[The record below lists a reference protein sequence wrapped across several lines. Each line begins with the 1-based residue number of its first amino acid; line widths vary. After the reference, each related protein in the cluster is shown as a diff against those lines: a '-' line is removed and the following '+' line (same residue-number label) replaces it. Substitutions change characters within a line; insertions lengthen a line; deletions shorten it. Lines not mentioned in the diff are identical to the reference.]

1 MWLLRVRAES
11 RMAPCSSS
19 PIKWNGTRSSSTR
32 FSQVTSGRRTRPDGR
47 GARPRIWASY
57 RIDGPEGEQTTMIA
71 EAMGG
76 GQSEDEVAHLSG
88 AERDSPQPSPRGHV
102 VILLPALNEERAIGK
117 VLDRIPRAQLEAA
130 GYTVSIWL
138 VDGNS
143 TDRTLEV
150 GRKNGASV
158 FIQAGRGKGN
168 GMRQAFDHLLR
179 TRDRADGGSREPEF
193 FLMLDA
199 DGTYPPE
206 AIQRFLE
213 ALASGNDVVLGSRF
227 RGRMAEGAMTP
238 LNAIGNR
245 ILSALAR
252 LLFGVSVTDVCTGMW
267 GFKADALRR
276 IPLEASG
283 FDLEA
288 DLFGSACLSQAR
300 ITELPIDY
308 DARIGPAKM
317 LPLRSGLQIALRL
330 FVRRLSR
337 PEGMVEA
344 LHRALFS
351 SMVAPIEITKSCP
364 YRGLNGLPNK
374 LTISRP
380 ASRAEARSAKGAAKT
395 RRGGGRGESAERRP
409 PTPTPSV
416 EPAIRI

>member
-1 MWLLRVRAES
+1 MWLPRVRAGS
-11 RMAPCSSS
+11 HMAPCSSS
-19 PIKWNGTRSSSTR
+19 PIKWNGTRSSSMR

-47 GARPRIWASY
+47 VARPRTWASY
-57 RIDGPEGEQTTMIA
+57 RNDGPEGEQTTMIA
-71 EAMGG
+71 GAMGG
-76 GQSEDEVAHLSG
+76 GQSEDEVADLSEDEVADLSG

-102 VILLPALNEERAIGK
+102 VIFLPALNEERAIGK

-283 FDLEA
+283 F
-288 DLFGSACLSQAR
+288 
-300 ITELPIDY
+300 EL
-308 DARIGPAKM
+308 
-317 LPLRSGLQIALRL
+317 
-330 FVRRLSR
+330 
-337 PEGMVEA
+337 
-344 LHRALFS
+344 
-351 SMVAPIEITKSCP
+351 
-364 YRGLNGLPNK
+364 
-374 LTISRP
+374 
-380 ASRAEARSAKGAAKT
+380 
-395 RRGGGRGESAERRP
+395 
-409 PTPTPSV
+409 
-416 EPAIRI
+416 

>member
-102 VILLPALNEERAIGK
+102 VIFLPALNEERAIGK

-168 GMRQAFDHLLR
+168 GRRHDASQ
-179 TRDRADGGSREPEF
+179 RDREPHPQRAGS
-193 FLMLDA
+193 
-199 DGTYPPE
+199 PP
-206 AIQRFLE
+206 
-213 ALASGNDVVLGSRF
+213 
-227 RGRMAEGAMTP
+227 
-238 LNAIGNR
+238 
-245 ILSALAR
+245 
-252 LLFGVSVTDVCTGMW
+252 
-267 GFKADALRR
+267 LRR
-276 IPLEASG
+276 LRDGRLHGDVGIQGRRASSDSTRG
-283 FDLEA
+283 E
-288 DLFGSACLSQAR
+288 R
-300 ITELPIDY
+300 
-308 DARIGPAKM
+308 
-317 LPLRSGLQIALRL
+317 LRSGGRPLRL
-330 FVRRLSR
+330 
-337 PEGMVEA
+337 
-344 LHRALFS
+344 
-351 SMVAPIEITKSCP
+351 
-364 YRGLNGLPNK
+364 GLPFAGADYGIADR
-374 LTISRP
+374 LR
-380 ASRAEARSAKGAAKT
+380 RADRACE
-395 RRGGGRGESAERRP
+395 
-409 PTPTPSV
+409 
-416 EPAIRI
+416 

>member
-19 PIKWNGTRSSSTR
+19 PIKWNGTWSSSMR

-47 GARPRIWASY
+47 GARPRIWASH

-76 GQSEDEVAHLSG
+76 GQSEDEVARLSG

-102 VILLPALNEERAIGK
+102 VIFLPALNEERAIGK

-130 GYTVSIWL
+130 GSTVALW
-138 VDGNS
+138 
-143 TDRTLEV
+143 V
-150 GRKNGASV
+150 GRV
-158 FIQAGRGKGN
+158 
-168 GMRQAFDHLLR
+168 
-179 TRDRADGGSREPEF
+179 
-193 FLMLDA
+193 
-199 DGTYPPE
+199 
-206 AIQRFLE
+206 
-213 ALASGNDVVLGSRF
+213 
-227 RGRMAEGAMTP
+227 AEGAMTP

-330 FVRRLSR
+330 FVRRLNGPARPISRSRTEAPPGKQTAGLSR
-337 PEGMVEA
+337 PEGMV
-344 LHRALFS
+344 
-351 SMVAPIEITKSCP
+351 
-364 YRGLNGLPNK
+364 
-374 LTISRP
+374 
-380 ASRAEARSAKGAAKT
+380 
-395 RRGGGRGESAERRP
+395 
-409 PTPTPSV
+409 
-416 EPAIRI
+416 

>member
-19 PIKWNGTRSSSTR
+19 PIKWNGTRSSSMR

-47 GARPRIWASY
+47 AAHRRTWASY

-76 GQSEDEVAHLSG
+76 GQSEDEVARLSG

-102 VILLPALNEERAIGK
+102 VIFLPALNEERAIGH
-117 VLDRIPRAQLEAA
+117 VLQRIPKAQLEAA
-130 GYTVSIWL
+130 GYTVSVWV

-150 GRKNGASV
+150 IRKSGASV
-158 FIQAGRGKGN
+158 FVQTGRGKGN

-179 TRDRADGGSREPEF
+179 SRDRADGGSREPEF
-193 FLMLDA
+193 YFMFDA

-206 AIQRFLE
+206 MVPVFLE
-213 ALASGNDVVLGSRF
+213 ALASGQDVVLGSRF
-227 RGRMAEGAMTP
+227 LGKMAEGAMTT
-238 LNAIGNR
+238 LNRVGNR
-245 ILSALAR
+245 VLSALAR

-267 GFKADALRR
+267 AFNADTLRELS
-276 IPLEASG
+276 LEARG

-288 DLFGSACLSQAR
+288 DLFGSAALKEAR

-308 DARIGPAKM
+308 AARIGPPK
-317 LPLRSGLQIALRL
+317 LIPLRTGLKIALRL
-330 FVRRLSR
+330 FKRRLNGPSTS
-337 PEGMVEA
+337 PE
-344 LHRALFS
+344 HRSKA
-351 SMVAPIEITKSCP
+351 
-364 YRGLNGLPNK
+364 
-374 LTISRP
+374 
-380 ASRAEARSAKGAAKT
+380 
-395 RRGGGRGESAERRP
+395 
-409 PTPTPSV
+409 
-416 EPAIRI
+416 